1 MTSRPHGIDGW
12 GYPNQ
17 EYAPEPQLI
26 TQAPR
31 SALVVTPH
39 PDDAEGG
46 CGATMA
52 KWIAESGAHIVIL
65 MSTNGNK
72 GTGDRSFTP
81 ESLAAT
87 REIEQQNA
95 AAVLGVAE
103 VVFLRYGDGELED
116 TYAYRGEIVRQ
127 IRKHRPEVIFG
138 IDPYRVTSHTH
149 RDHRHSGQ
157 AALDA
162 AFSYA
167 WSYLDFPEQI
177 TDEGLQPHQVREA
190 LLWGSERPDAFVKIT
205 EKHIGLKADA
215 LSQHASQI
223 SARTAARRRERMT
236 EGCRQ
241 QGARCGVPYAEGFR
255 RIRFGLG
262 SDEWWL
268 LNR

>member
-17 EYAPEPQLI
+17 EYAPEPRVMVD
-26 TQAPR
+26 APR

-52 KWIAESGAHIVIL
+52 KWVAESGAHIVIL

-127 IRKHRPEVIFG
+127 IRKHRPEVIFA

-167 WSYLDFPEQI
+167 WSRLDFPEQI
-177 TDEGLQPHQVREA
+177 ADEGLEPHRVREA
-190 LLWGSERPDAFVKIT
+190 LLWGSERPDTFIEIT

-223 SARTAARRRERMT
+223 SARTAAQRRERMT

-241 QGARCGVPYAEGFR
+241 QGGRCGVPFAEGFR
-255 RIRFGLG
+255 RIPFGLG

>member
-26 TQAPR
+26 TRAPR

-87 REIEQQNA
+87 REIEQRNA

-167 WSYLDFPEQI
+167 WSRLDFPEQI
-177 TDEGLQPHQVREA
+177 TDEGLQPYQVREA
-190 LLWGSERPDAFVKIT
+190 LLWGSERPDAFVEIT

>member
-26 TQAPR
+26 TRTPH

-87 REIEQQNA
+87 REIEQRNA

-167 WSYLDFPEQI
+167 WSRLDFPEQI
-177 TDEGLQPHQVREA
+177 TDEGLLPHQVREA
-190 LLWGSERPDAFVKIT
+190 LLWGSERPDAFVEIT

>member
-12 GYPNQ
+12 GFPDQ
-17 EYAPEPQLI
+17 EYAPAPRLI
-26 TQAPR
+26 TEPPT

-52 KWIAESGAHIVIL
+52 KWIAEAGTHVVVL

-72 GTGDRSFTP
+72 GTGDREMTP
-81 ESLAAT
+81 ERLAAT
-87 REIEQQNA
+87 REVEQQNA
-95 AAVLGVAE
+95 SKLLGVAE

-116 TYAYRGEIVRQ
+116 TVKYRGEVVRE
-127 IRKHRPEVIFG
+127 IRRHKPEVVFC

-149 RDHRHSGQ
+149 RDHRRSGQ
-157 AALDA
+157 VALDA

-177 TDEGLQPHQVREA
+177 ADEGMEPHRVREA
-190 LLWGSERPDAFVKIT
+190 LLWGSERPDTFIEVT
-205 EKHIGLKADA
+205 EEHIRLKAES
-215 LSQHASQI
+215 LSAHVSQMGE
-223 SARTAARRRERMT
+223 RTPAHRLERFA
-236 EGCRQ
+236 EGSRN
-241 QGARCGVPYAEGFR
+241 QGQRCGVEFAEGFR
-255 RIRFGLG
+255 RVEFNLG
-262 SDEWWL
+262 SEEWWL

>member
-17 EYAPEPQLI
+17 EYAPEPQVI
-26 TQAPR
+26 THAPR

-52 KWIAESGAHIVIL
+52 KWIAQSGTKVVIL

-81 ESLAAT
+81 ETLAGT

-103 VVFLRYGDGELED
+103 VVFLRHGDGELED
-116 TYAYRGEIVRQ
+116 TMTYRGEVVRQ
-127 IRKHRPEVIFG
+127 IRRHQPEVIFC

-157 AALDA
+157 VALDA

-167 WSYLDFPEQI
+167 WSRLDFPEQI
-177 TDEGLQPHQVREA
+177 TEEGLEPHQVREA
-190 LLWGSERPDAFVKIT
+190 LLWGSERPDTFIEIT
-205 EKHIGLKADA
+205 EDDIRRKADA
-215 LSQHASQI
+215 LSEHASQI
-223 SARTAARRRERMT
+223 SARTTAMRLERMT
-236 EGCRQ
+236 EGCRL
-241 QGARCGVPYAEGFR
+241 QGQRCGVPYAEGFR
-255 RIRFGLG
+255 RIEFNLG

>member
-26 TQAPR
+26 TWAPR

-167 WSYLDFPEQI
+167 WSRLDFPEQI
-177 TDEGLQPHQVREA
+177 TDGGLQPYQVREA
-190 LLWGSERPDAFVKIT
+190 LLWGSERPDAFVEIT

>member
-12 GYPNQ
+12 GFPDQ
-17 EYAPEPQLI
+17 EYAPIPRLI
-26 TQAPR
+26 TEPPR

-52 KWIAESGAHIVIL
+52 RWIAEAGTKVVVL

-72 GTGDRSFTP
+72 GTGDRAMTP
-81 ESLAAT
+81 QRLAAT
-87 REIEQQNA
+87 REVEQQNA
-95 AAVLGVAE
+95 ADILGVSE

-116 TYAYRGEIVRQ
+116 TIKYRGEVVRE
-127 IRKHRPEVIFG
+127 IRRHKPEVVFC

-157 AALDA
+157 VALDA
-162 AFSYA
+162 AYSYA
-167 WSYLDFPEQI
+167 WSRLDYPEQI
-177 TDEGLQPHQVREA
+177 QEEGLETHQVREA
-190 LLWGSERPDAFVKIT
+190 LLWGSERPDTFIEIT
-205 EKHIGLKADA
+205 EDHIRLKAEA
-215 LSQHASQI
+215 LTAHESQMGT
-223 SARTAARRRERMT
+223 RTPSVRMERFT
-236 EGCRQ
+236 EGCRN
-241 QGARCGVPYAEGFR
+241 QGARCGVEYAEGFR
-255 RIRFGLG
+255 RIEFDLG

>member
-1 MTSRPHGIDGW
+1 MT
-12 GYPNQ
+12 
-17 EYAPEPQLI
+17 E
-26 TQAPR
+26 APR

-52 KWIAESGAHIVIL
+52 KWIAESGTKVVIL
-65 MSTNGNK
+65 MCTNGNK

-95 AAVLGVAE
+95 ADVLGVSE

-116 TYAYRGEIVRQ
+116 THAYRGQVVREIR
-127 IRKHRPEVIFG
+127 RHKPEVMFG

-167 WSYLDFPEQI
+167 WSWLDFP
-177 TDEGLQPHQVREA
+177 R
-190 LLWGSERPDAFVKIT
+190 
-205 EKHIGLKADA
+205 AD
-215 LSQHASQI
+215 
-223 SARTAARRRERMT
+223 RR
-236 EGCRQ
+236 
-241 QGARCGVPYAEGFR
+241 
-255 RIRFGLG
+255 
-262 SDEWWL
+262 
-268 LNR
+268 

>member
-17 EYAPEPQLI
+17 EYAREPFVM
-26 TQAPR
+26 TEAPR

-52 KWIAESGAHIVIL
+52 KWISESGTKVVIL
-65 MSTNGNK
+65 MCTNGNK

-81 ESLAAT
+81 ETLAAT
-87 REIEQQNA
+87 REVEQKNA
-95 AAVLGVAE
+95 ARVLGVSGVE
-103 VVFLRYGDGELED
+103 FLRYGDGELED
-116 TYAYRGEIVRQ
+116 TYKYRGEVVRQ
-127 IRKHRPEVIFG
+127 IRKHKPEVVFG
-138 IDPYRVTSHTH
+138 IDPWRVTSHTH

-167 WSYLDFPEQI
+167 WSWLDFPEQI
-177 TDEGLQPHQVREA
+177 TEEGLEPHRVREA
-190 LLWGSERPDAFVKIT
+190 LLWGSERPDTFISIN
-205 EKHIGLKADA
+205 EQHILMKAAA

-223 SARTAARRRERMT
+223 SARTASQRLERMT
-236 EGCRQ
+236 EGCRL
-241 QGARCGVPYAEGFR
+241 QGERCGEPFAEGFR
-255 RIRFGLG
+255 RIRFDLG

>member
-17 EYAPEPQLI
+17 EYAPEPYVME
-26 TQAPR
+26 QAPR
-31 SALVVTPH
+31 CALVVTPH

-52 KWIAESGAHIVIL
+52 KWIAESGAKVVIL

-95 AAVLGVAE
+95 ANAIGVAE
-103 VVFLRYGDGELED
+103 VVFLRHGDGELED
-116 TYAYRGEIVRQ
+116 TYEYRGEVVRQ
-127 IRKHRPEVIFG
+127 IRKHKPEVIFG

-177 TDEGLQPHQVREA
+177 TEEGLQPHRVREA
-190 LLWGSERPDAFVKIT
+190 LLWGSERPDTFIAIT
-205 EKHIGLKADA
+205 EKHIHLKAAA
-215 LSQHASQI
+215 LGEHVSQI
-223 SARTAARRRERMT
+223 SARTAAQRLERMT
-236 EGCRQ
+236 EGCRL
-241 QGARCGVPYAEGFR
+241 QGERCGVPYAEGFR
-255 RIRFGLG
+255 RIQFHLDT
-262 SDEWWL
+262 DEWWL